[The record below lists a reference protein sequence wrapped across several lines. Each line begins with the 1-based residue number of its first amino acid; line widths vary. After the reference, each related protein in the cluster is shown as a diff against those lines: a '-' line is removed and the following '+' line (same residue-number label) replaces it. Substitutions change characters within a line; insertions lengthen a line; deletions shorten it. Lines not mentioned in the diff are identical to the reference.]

1 MQDPDYPIS
10 SPTIIMPAER
20 PLEEPVH
27 FDSQEVIDTALAN
40 RFELGEQQLRV
51 DSALTA
57 LKVGKNN
64 LLPQLNAAGSISLQ
78 GLSGSGWGVIEDQ
91 WNHDYVSWSIG
102 LEFEIPI
109 GNRAAR

>member
-27 FDSQEVIDTALAN
+27 FDSQDVIDTALAN

-51 DSALTA
+51 DSAFTA

-64 LLPQLNAAGSISLQ
+64 ILPQLNAVGSIDFE
-78 GLSGSGWGVIEDQ
+78 GLGARGQEAYQELFHGTNFS
-91 WNHDYVSWSIG
+91 YAFG
-102 LEFEIPI
+102 LELEIPI
-109 GNRAAR
+109 